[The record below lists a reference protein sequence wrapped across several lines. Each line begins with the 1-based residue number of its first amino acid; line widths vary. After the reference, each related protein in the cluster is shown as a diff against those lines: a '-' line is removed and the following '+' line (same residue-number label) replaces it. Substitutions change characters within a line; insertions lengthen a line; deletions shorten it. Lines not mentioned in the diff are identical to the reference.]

1 MIQNIKLLLCLPALL
16 LPTVVTGTAAE
27 RSLLAI
33 HNAWRSS
40 LKGVQIYGI
49 ALQELDSDA
58 KACGLDRSALVNAVK
73 SGLKD
78 IPIQLT
84 GEDLQLFNFFVDIAT
99 LHGGKQ
105 CTSTVSLRVSAFV
118 DPTYAPLLAAEITP
132 WSQRSILISASEDH
146 GRVIADELAK
156 QAAEFVSYFA
166 INGHHYFNGKILQ
179 MALSTP

>member
-1 MIQNIKLLLCLPALL
+1 M
-16 LPTVVTGTAAE
+16 TEE
-27 RSLLAI
+27 R

-58 KACGLDRSALVNAVK
+58 KACGLDRWALANAVK

-78 IPIQLT
+78 TPIQLT
-84 GEDLQLFNFFVDIAT
+84 GEDLQLFNFFVDVAT
-99 LHGGKQ
+99 LHSDKQ
-105 CTSTVSLRVSAFV
+105 CVSLISLRVSAFV

-132 WSQRSILISASEDH
+132 WTQRSILISAPEGH

-156 QAAEFVSYFA
+156 EAAEFA
-166 INGHHYFNGKILQ
+166 KAWREQ
-179 MALSTP
+179 Q